1 MDIFFK
7 FIELFKKLFN
17 KGQKDQ
23 VPKVNK
29 KIYTVELGRGG
40 SESQG
45 NFFASYEVKGLSQK
59 LYYNDSEKDVYNHG
73 DTVSNIAGAIFDI
86 VQLDQNKSITDF
98 DKPTLERAIKI
109 HYNGDLEY
117 KEFILRL
124 HRI

>member
-1 MDIFFK
+1 MILK
-7 FIELFKKLFN
+7 
-17 KGQKDQ
+17 
-23 VPKVNK
+23 
-29 KIYTVELGRGG
+29 
-40 SESQG
+40 
-45 NFFASYEVKGLSQK
+45 
-59 LYYNDSEKDVYNHG
+59 KDVYNHG

-117 KEFILRL
+117 KEFIIRL